1 MVEGG
6 LIKGEYKGSGL
17 NMAMKGGV
25 GSEREKRKGM
35 VVWGNLKKRSGDSG
49 MEAKWLLY
57 S

>member
-6 LIKGEYKGSGL
+6 FIKGEYKGFGL
-17 NMAMKGGV
+17 NMVMKGGV

-35 VVWGNLKKRSGDSG
+35 VVWGNLKKRLGDLG
-49 MEAKWLLY
+49 MEVKWLLY